1 MLLLLCCFVFLW
13 DVKQTNTKNE
23 LARDVPERTWI
34 ETAQT
39 ANERL
44 FERLIWFSAVQN
56 HGSPEPKVC
65 SISPAITSEYRE
77 IIML

>member
-44 FERLIWFSAVQN
+44 FERLTHLVQR
-56 HGSPEPKVC
+56 GSESWIPRAK
-65 SISPAITSEYRE
+65 SMFYISGYNF
-77 IIML
+77 